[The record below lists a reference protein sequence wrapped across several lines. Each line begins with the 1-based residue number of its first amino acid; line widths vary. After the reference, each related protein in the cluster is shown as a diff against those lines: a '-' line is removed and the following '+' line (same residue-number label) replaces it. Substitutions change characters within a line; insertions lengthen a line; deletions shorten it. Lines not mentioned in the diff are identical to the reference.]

1 MKRQWKIQRE
11 LKEYP
16 DGQNRWDRAYQLIA
30 ELARPIEETQQTQL
44 KLEVQYASSDL
55 CESIDPASSP
65 STNH

>member
-1 MKRQWKIQRE
+1 MKRKWKIQRE
-11 LKEYP
+11 TKERP

-30 ELARPIEETQQTQL
+30 EIARPVEETQTQL

-55 CESIDPASSP
+55 CASIDPASSP

>member
-1 MKRQWKIQRE
+1 MDRT
-11 LKEYP
+11 
-16 DGQNRWDRAYQLIA
+16 DGIEAYQLIA